1 MLSLSQV
8 KYLQLMYEDGQLS
21 DESTHLISDYSE
33 TDTDAKD
40 DSDDIDNDDNDI
52 NDDSDDT
59 VNDDIDIDDN
69 DEVDNNH

>member
-1 MLSLSQV
+1 MKMDNYLTSLHIENFPRKES
-8 KYLQLMYEDGQLS
+8 YL
-21 DESTHLISDYSE
+21 SE

-40 DSDDIDNDDNDI
+40 DSDDIENDDNDI